1 MATNHKG
8 RPLHAGKRTADEM
21 YAQIKKNSS
30 WFDDSYRNTGST
42 AGYPHTDKYDREG
55 FAVDTTPYEANDP
68 MGA

>member
-1 MATNHKG
+1 MASDHKG

-30 WFDDSYRNTGST
+30 WFDDAYRAAGST
-42 AGYPHTDKYDREG
+42 AGNSYKDKYDNEG
-55 FAVDTTPYEANDP
+55 FAVDTTPYEATDP